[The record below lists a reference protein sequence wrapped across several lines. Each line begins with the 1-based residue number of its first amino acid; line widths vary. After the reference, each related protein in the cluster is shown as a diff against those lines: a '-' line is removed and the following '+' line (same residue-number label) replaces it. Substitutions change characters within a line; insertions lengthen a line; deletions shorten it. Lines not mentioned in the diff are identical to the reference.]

1 MLCPTIF
8 CCVKFP
14 YVKVYRSRE
23 TPSSRQIK
31 RAQSLPKPCHSTL
44 QPHILYSTMSQ
55 PKSSLS
61 GLRTVK
67 RNFSEAKLSDEPIS
81 WPRIQP
87 NDSGREKRLRDIQA
101 GIEQRGA
108 AALLQSYTNITA
120 SPTGSQSQQPLPGT
134 ADEPPTKRRHLPPGW
149 DSDTDAFMSSSSLT
163 RTSSTKSLMSSV
175 SRSFTV
181 STTLT
186 STPPSSKPKMVL
198 SQEQMHILKLV
209 EEGKGIFYTGSAGT
223 GKSVLLREII
233 KSLQKRYASSPDAVA
248 ITASTG
254 AYAPRMPIKAFFF
267 IYFTPGIAA
276 CNIGG
281 VTIHSFSGIGTG
293 EGNVEDLIRKVYKNR
308 KANTR
313 WARTKVLIIDE
324 ARGNRPQDPQVGGSI
339 WRDTGSTTGPTLF
352 PGLMS
357 SGRSLSLVISSSY
370 PPLQRGA
377 VRTSNSHL
385 KPKPGIKL

>member
-1 MLCPTIF
+1 MRILFQGKSVTVMLCPTIF

-44 QPHILYSTMSQ
+44 EPHILYSTMSQ

-67 RNFSEAKLSDEPIS
+67 RNFSDAKLSDEPIS
-81 WPRIQP
+81 WPRTQP
-87 NDSGREKRLRDIQA
+87 NGSGREKRLRDIQA

-209 EEGKGIFYTGSAGT
+209 EEGKGIFYTGSAGMW
-223 GKSVLLREII
+223 SFQYLL
-233 KSLQKRYASSPDAVA
+233 YAFICSFARHWKVGSSPGDHKESSEALCF
-248 ITASTG
+248 ITRCRGYHCLDWCVYTPHAYQGILFHLLLLQVSLRVISAESLSTPFQ
-254 AYAPRMPIKAFFF
+254 ALALAKATSK
-267 IYFTPGIAA
+267 ISLEKCTK
-276 CNIGG
+276 IGKQ
-281 VTIHSFSGIGTG
+281 IHGGRGQKSSS
-293 EGNVEDLIRKVYKNR
+293 L
-308 KANTR
+308 
-313 WARTKVLIIDE
+313 TKV
-324 ARGNRPQDPQVGGSI
+324 Q
-339 WRDTGSTTGPTLF
+339 
-352 PGLMS
+352 
-357 SGRSLSLVISSSY
+357 SLSLLFLSGLIIV
-370 PPLQRGA
+370 
-377 VRTSNSHL
+377 
-385 KPKPGIKL
+385 